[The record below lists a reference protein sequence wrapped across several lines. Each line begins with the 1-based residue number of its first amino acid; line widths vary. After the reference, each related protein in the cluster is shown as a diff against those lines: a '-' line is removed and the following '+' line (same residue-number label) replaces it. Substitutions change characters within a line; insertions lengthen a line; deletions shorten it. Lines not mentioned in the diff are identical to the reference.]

1 MKMIEQRTD
10 EWFAQRLGKVTASRV
25 GDVIAKTKTGPSAS
39 RDNYATQLVLERLTN
54 AKGEFFT
61 NAAMQWGTET
71 EPMARQA
78 YELKRGVFVDEV
90 GFIDHP
96 TIDMSGASPD
106 GLVDKTG
113 LVEIKCPESKTHME
127 YLMSGKPPSKY
138 IPQMMWQMAC
148 TGREWCDF
156 VSFDPRFPTN
166 LQILVV
172 KVEYDP
178 TYVRMLEL
186 EITQFLDEVS
196 KKVEILR
203 KYNV

>member
-1 MKMIEQRTD
+1 MIEQRTE

-25 GDVIAKTKTGPSAS
+25 ADVIAKTKTGASAS
-39 RDNYATQLVLERLTN
+39 RDNYATQLILERLTN
-54 AKGEFFT
+54 KQAEFYS
-61 NAAMQWGTET
+61 NSAMQWGTET

-96 TIDMSGASPD
+96 TIEMSGASPD
-106 GLVDKTG
+106 GLVGKNG

-127 YLMSGKPPSKY
+127 YLLNRKAPAKY

-156 VSFDPRFPTN
+156 VSFDPRFPEN

-178 TYVRMLEL
+178 TYVKMLEL
-186 EITQFLDEVS
+186 EITKFLDDVS

-203 KYNV
+203 KFNV

>member
-1 MKMIEQRTD
+1 MIEQRT
-10 EWFAQRLGKVTASRV
+10 EAWHQQRLGRVTASRV
-25 GDVIAKTKTGPSAS
+25 ADVIAKTKTGASAS
-39 RDNYATQLVLERLTN
+39 RDNYATQLILERLTN
-54 AKGEFFT
+54 KQSEFYS

-96 TIDMSGASPD
+96 TIEMSGASPD
-106 GLVDKTG
+106 GLVGKNG

-127 YLMSGKPPSKY
+127 YLLSGKAPAKY

-156 VSFDPRFPTN
+156 VSFDPRFPEN

-178 TYVRMLEL
+178 TYVKMLEL
-186 EITQFLDEVS
+186 EITQFLDDVS

-203 KYNV
+203 KFNV

>member
-1 MKMIEQRTD
+1 MTEQRTE
-10 EWFAQRLGKVTASRV
+10 EWFTQRLGKVTASRV
-25 GDVIAKTKTGPSAS
+25 GDVIAKTKSGPSAS

-54 AKGEFFT
+54 KQGEFFT

-106 GLVDKTG
+106 GLVDKKG

-127 YLMSGKPPSKY
+127 YLMSGKPPAKY

-156 VSFDPRFPTN
+156 VSFDPRFPEN

-178 TYVRMLEL
+178 TYVKMLEL

-196 KKVEILR
+196 KKVELLR
-203 KYNV
+203 KFNV

>member
-1 MKMIEQRTD
+1 MIEQRTN

-25 GDVIAKTKTGPSAS
+25 GDVIAKTKSGPSAS

-127 YLMSGKPPSKY
+127 YLMSGKPPAKY

-178 TYVRMLEL
+178 TYVKMLEL

-196 KKVEILR
+196 KKVELLR
-203 KYNV
+203 KFNV

>member
-1 MKMIEQRTD
+1 MIEQRTD

-25 GDVIAKTKTGPSAS
+25 ADVIAKTKTGQAAS
-39 RDNYATQLVLERLTN
+39 RDNYATQLILERLTN
-54 AKGEFFT
+54 NKEEFFKSL
-61 NAAMQWGTET
+61 AMQWGTDT

-78 YELKRGVFVDEV
+78 YEVKRNVFVDEV

-106 GLVDKTG
+106 GLVGENG

-127 YLMSGKPPSKY
+127 YLMSGKPPPKY

-156 VSFDPRFPTN
+156 VSFDPRFPEN

-178 TYVRMLEL
+178 KYVKMLEL
-186 EITQFLDEVS
+186 EITQFLDEVN

>member
-1 MKMIEQRTD
+1 MIEQRTE
-10 EWFAQRLGKVTASRV
+10 EWFTQRLGKVTASRV
-25 GDVIAKTKTGPSAS
+25 GDVIAKTKSGPSAS

-54 AKGEFFT
+54 KQSEFFT

-106 GLVDKTG
+106 GLVDKKG

-127 YLMSGKPPSKY
+127 YLMSGKPPAKY

-156 VSFDPRFPTN
+156 VSFDPRFPIN

-178 TYVRMLEL
+178 TYVKMLEL

-196 KKVEILR
+196 KKVELLR
-203 KYNV
+203 KFNV